1 MVKTLSDYKRNYSK
15 AEVSEEEVMIGL
27 RGLRVAQAA
36 TSCSLSWN
44 QHGSDLNCK
53 SSTGR

>member
-27 RGLRVAQAA
+27 RGLLPKQQPPAL
-36 TSCSLSWN
+36 SLETN
-44 QHGSDLNCK
+44 
-53 SSTGR
+53 TEVT